1 MTNGVVRVLVGN
13 VGARR
18 SMPLVREGLE
28 HVDTRCILEVR
39 NLGPQDTR
47 FVGSKIGKR
56 FSVCSLKQARLQAG
70 RIEVLLEGTVGL
82 EIQKRPAHLLDV
94 SVLDPLAASK
104 EEQKELLTELGIKNV
119 PGRPKFVRQRILGP
133 FQGNVGFLTLQERKE
148 EKNGRKKK

>member
-1 MTNGVVRVLVGN
+1 MTNGVVGVLVGN

-119 PGRPKFVRQRILGP
+119 PRRPKFVRQRIL
-133 FQGNVGFLTLQERKE
+133 
-148 EKNGRKKK
+148 